1 MNQFDIYWVSLPNRL
16 GQVARG
22 CERRVHAKSLHEAI
36 CKMRKIVS
44 QRLRQQDTDIK
55 AYQIENHAI
64 Y

>member
-22 CERRVHAKSLHEAI
+22 CERRVQAKSIHEAI
-36 CKMRKIVS
+36 YKMRKLVS
-44 QRLRQQDTDIK
+44 QRLRQQDNEIR
-55 AYQIENHAI
+55 AYKIENHAI